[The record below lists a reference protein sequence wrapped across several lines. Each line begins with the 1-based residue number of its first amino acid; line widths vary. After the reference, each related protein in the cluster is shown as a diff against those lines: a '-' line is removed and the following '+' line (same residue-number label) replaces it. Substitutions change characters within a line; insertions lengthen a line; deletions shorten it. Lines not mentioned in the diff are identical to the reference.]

1 MQTFP
6 GQDPVTG
13 LATPVKLEPGK
24 TEIYL
29 SDYVTNPS
37 IIDSV
42 FIAGEKI
49 ETGKDKSRIFYRQ
62 PVDFAPMDVMEVYTS
77 KGKFSVPVM
86 KSKKM
91 KYEFVFDPEGKDYG
105 TIGLA
110 GEFNGWTDA
119 RTQLTEEEGL
129 WKITLYLDR
138 GRYQYQVVLDGIQQL
153 DPTNPD
159 SISNNAG
166 GFNSVLIVGEE
177 KGAEP
182 PFIYT
187 DEKSRDEIEIEV
199 ENDADAVIAFWQNYL
214 LNSEMAELDDG
225 GEIEITIPGQSEKV
239 KRSHI
244 RVWTYNSSGLSND
257 ILIPLEFGKVL
268 DEPANLQRTD
278 FHSAIIYNVFV
289 DRFYNADTTNDY
301 PLNIPEVL
309 PPADYH
315 GGDIQGV
322 LQKVGEGYFSDL
334 GVNTI
339 WISPIVQNV
348 EGAYGFWPEPESK
361 FSGYHGYWPISF
373 TQVDYRFGTS
383 EDLQDLVDATHAN
396 NMNFLLD
403 FVANHVHEEHPVIK
417 QNPEWKTD
425 LYLPDGSLN
434 TEKWDEYRLTTWFD
448 TFLPTLNLEIT
459 EVTEMLSDS
468 AVYWIE
474 SYGMDG
480 FRHDATKH
488 IPLKFWRTL
497 TKKLKE
503 NVVEKENRKLY
514 QIGETYGSPG
524 LISAYLGSGMLD
536 AQFDFNVY
544 DATLATIARGD
555 VDFTILKDRLMQ
567 SFDYYGYHH
576 LMGNITG
583 NQDRGRFVSYAS
595 GDLKFGEDAKLA
607 GWTRDI
613 GVGDPSGYN
622 KLRLLIAFNMTVPG
636 IPVIYY
642 GDEIGMPG
650 GNDPDNRRMMRFT
663 GLNEE
668 ELETRETTAY
678 LAKLRRQH
686 LEFIY
691 GDFITVH
698 EQNGVFSYARKYFE
712 KEALVVLNNNGS
724 EIEIE
729 IVLPGALEMKKTEGH
744 FGHAYELNADKLLVT
759 LPPYSFEILTSGK

>member
-6 GQDPVTG
+6 EQDPVAG
-13 LATPVKLEPGK
+13 LASPVKLDLGK
-24 TEIYL
+24 TEIFL
-29 SDYVTNPS
+29 SDYLTDPS
-37 IIDSV
+37 VIDSV
-42 FIAGEKI
+42 FIADEKI
-49 ETGKDKSRIFYRQ
+49 TLGKDKSRVFYRQ
-62 PVDFAPMDVMEVYTS
+62 PADFPPMDVMEVYTS
-77 KGKFSVPVM
+77 EGKFSVPVM

-105 TIGLA
+105 SVGLA

-119 RTQLTEEEGL
+119 RTQLAEEKGL

-138 GRYQYQVVLDGIQQL
+138 GRYQYQVVLDGVQQL
-153 DPTNPD
+153 DPANPD

-166 GFNSVLIVGEE
+166 GFNSVLIVGGE
-177 KGAEP
+177 GGSEP

-187 DEKSRDEIEIEV
+187 GEKDNGEVEIEV
-199 ENDADAVIAFWQNYL
+199 ENDVVTVLAFWQNYL
-214 LNSEMAELDDG
+214 LNSEMADLEDNG
-225 GEIEITIPGQSEKV
+225 MFEIRIPEQSEKT
-239 KRSHI
+239 KRSYL
-244 RVWTYNSSGLSND
+244 RVWAYNESGLSND

-268 DEPANLQRTD
+268 DEPDDLQRTD

-289 DRFYNADTTNDY
+289 DRFFNADTTNDH

-315 GGDIQGV
+315 GGDIKGV
-322 LQKVGEGYFSDL
+322 MQKVGEGYFNDL

-339 WISPIVQNV
+339 WISPVVQNV
-348 EGAYGFWPEPESK
+348 EGAFGFWPEPESK
-361 FSGYHGYWPISF
+361 FSGYHGYWPVSF

-383 EDLQDLVDATHAN
+383 ADLQDLVDATHAN

-417 QNPEWKTD
+417 ENPEWKTE

-448 TFLPTLNLEIT
+448 TFLPTLNLELT
-459 EVTEMLSDS
+459 KVTEMLTDS
-468 AVYWIE
+468 AVFWIE
-474 SYGMDG
+474 TYGIDG

-488 IPLKFWRTL
+488 IPLKFWRAL

-503 NVVEKENRKLY
+503 KVVEKEDRKLY

-524 LISAYLGSGMLD
+524 LISGYLGSGMLD

-544 DATLATIARGD
+544 DASLATIAKGD
-555 VDFTILKDRLMQ
+555 VDFTILNDRLLQ
-567 SFDYYGYHH
+567 SFEYYGYHN

-583 NQDRGRFVSYAS
+583 NQDRGRFVSYAG
-595 GDLKFGEDAKLA
+595 GDLEFGEDAKLA

-613 GVGDPSGYN
+613 GVGDPSGYK
-622 KLRLLIAFNMTVPG
+622 KLRMLIAFNMTVPG

-663 GLNEE
+663 GLSEE

-678 LAKLRRQH
+678 LAKLRRDNI
-686 LEFIY
+686 EFVY
-691 GDFITVH
+691 GDYILVF
-698 EQNGVFSYARKYFE
+698 ENNGIFSYARKYFD
-712 KEALVVLNNNGS
+712 KEALVALNNNGRDV
-724 EIEIE
+724 EVE
-729 IVLPGALEMKKTEGH
+729 VPLPGALEMEKTENH
-744 FGHAYELNADKLLVT
+744 FGHAYEIEADKLSIS
-759 LPPYSFEILTSGK
+759 LPPYSFEIITSSR